1 MAILFQSHSGR
12 EKEKGPSPLLEGAG
26 LERAGP
32 PAGTDIAVD
41 EQADFGYFV
50 PPLDAP
56 ENYLPAS
63 PATIDELDALGN
75 HMIDAVRFGLRK
87 RRCQRPNSQNS
98 PRDFRSAP

>member
-1 MAILFQSHSGR
+1 MAILIQSHSGR
-12 EKEKGPSPLLEGAG
+12 EKENGPTPLTERAGLGRAG
-26 LERAGP
+26 LERAAP

-41 EQADFGYFV
+41 EQADFGYLV

-75 HMIDAVRFGLRK
+75 HMIDAVAN
-87 RRCQRPNSQNS
+87 PENPATDSTM
-98 PRDFRSAP
+98 PPV